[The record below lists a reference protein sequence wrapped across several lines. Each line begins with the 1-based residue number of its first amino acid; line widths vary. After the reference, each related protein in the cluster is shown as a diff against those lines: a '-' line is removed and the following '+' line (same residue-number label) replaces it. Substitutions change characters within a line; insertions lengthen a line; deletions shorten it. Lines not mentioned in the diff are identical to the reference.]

1 MKSKERRL
9 MPGIVSRVEPNSH
22 FKTDVINN
30 LREYML
36 LFKKKF
42 KLLKYK
48 EGDNNDVS

>member
-36 LFKKKF
+36 LLKKI